1 MASADQRTIAPG
13 LLLAMP
19 QLVDPNFFRS
29 VVLMVEHSAEHS
41 FGLVVNRPVDLK
53 VAEVLSS
60 TGFAWGGDPDASV
73 CSGGPVMQRSGWLLH
88 SGSPRAGDATQ
99 LAEHV
104 FLSTSPE
111 ELRAIAEDPPQHTR
125 FLMGYAGWGAGQL
138 SGELAQGAWLTAD
151 ANARLVFETPPERM
165 WETALRSIGIEPSTL
180 VAAPGVH

>member
-1 MASADQRTIAPG
+1 MTLADQRTIAPG

-19 QLVDPNFFRS
+19 QLVDPNFARS
-29 VVLMVEHSAEHS
+29 VVLMVEHSHEHS

-60 TGFAWGGDPDASV
+60 TGLVWGGDPKTNV
-73 CSGGPVMQRSGWLLH
+73 FGGGPVMQRSGWLLH
-88 SGSPRAGDATQ
+88 SGSPHARGATQ
-99 LAEHV
+99 LAEDL

-111 ELRAIAEDPPQHTR
+111 ELRAIAEHPPRHAR

-138 SGELAQGAWLTAD
+138 PGELAQGAWLTVD
-151 ANARLVFETPPERM
+151 ASARLVFETPHDDM
-165 WETALRSIGIEPSTL
+165 WEAALRSIGIEPSTL